1 MEVTS
6 SSNTECRKFLD
17 DVVAIACGEVSI
29 IVRVHLRRSIK
40 SHITPMSTIK
50 LEVALTSEFFGR
62 ENFLQA
68 NCRLMGL
75 FIKSD
80 SNFSTVLLLQK
91 INKCTTEFPLKSDI
105 GHPSHY
111 TITAPDEVGAYHLF
125 IFSNQMDP
133 CESNLTKRFI
143 ILPLLTDCF
152 NVVSK
157 DHAAMTQ
164 FIPSLLSCYRVIDG
178 IIIEEEYG
186 KTVGSHVYDCSI
198 GILRYLASSHAVD
211 GMTGSN
217 VLSCSS
223 NTPDRKTVAVE
234 LGAGC
239 GLVSIWLAK
248 RNRYNRVI
256 ATDMDNQLPLIL
268 RNIERNNVQ
277 PVCSSKELNWSLTV
291 SSERK
296 AIESSQFSFKLQR
309 EYLGMHDDEH
319 LDMIIAGDVMYSKS
333 LAEDLIT
340 VLIAIAVPNVTVIYL
355 AQKLRNADR
364 KDSYDIASTPGIR
377 CECVWEEA
385 DVLIWKMFVVD

>member
-1 MEVTS
+1 MEVAS
-6 SSNTECRKFLD
+6 CSNTEWRKFLD
-17 DVVAIACGEVSI
+17 NVLAVASGEVSM

-62 ENFLQA
+62 ENYLEPD
-68 NCRLMGL
+68 CRLMGL
-75 FIKSD
+75 FVKSN
-80 SNFSTVLLLQK
+80 SNFSTVSLLEE
-91 INKCTTEFPLKSDI
+91 INQYATEIPLKSDI
-105 GHPSHY
+105 RHPSHY

-125 IFSNQMDP
+125 LFLNQTDP
-133 CESNLTKRFI
+133 SESKFKKWLVV
-143 ILPLLTDCF
+143 LPLLTDCF

-157 DHAAMTQ
+157 DHAAMAQ

-198 GILRYLASSHAVD
+198 AILRYLATFHIAD
-211 GMTGSN
+211 GMNGSN
-217 VLSCSS
+217 VRTCFFDA
-223 NTPDRKTVAVE
+223 PDRMTVAVE

-248 RNRYNRVI
+248 RNKFNRVI

-268 RNIERNNVQ
+268 RNIERNSLQ
-277 PVCSSKELNWSLTV
+277 SVCSSKELNWSLSV
-291 SSERK
+291 GNL
-296 AIESSQFSFKLQR
+296 ESSQFSFKLQR
-309 EYLGMHDDEH
+309 EHFGMHDDEH
-319 LDMIIAGDVMYSKS
+319 LDMIIAADVMYSKS

-340 VLIAIAVPNVTVIYL
+340 VLKALAVPNVTVIYL

-364 KDSYDIASTPGIR
+364 KDSYDIASTPGLR
-377 CECVWEEA
+377 CESVWEEA
-385 DVLIWKMFVVD
+385 DVVIWKIFVAD

>member
-6 SSNTECRKFLD
+6 CSNTEWRKFLNN
-17 DVVAIACGEVSI
+17 VFAIACGEVFM

-62 ENFLQA
+62 ENYLEA
-68 NCRLMGL
+68 DCRLMGL

-80 SNFSTVLLLQK
+80 SSFSTVSLLQE
-91 INKCTTEFPLKSDI
+91 INECAIVFPLKSDI
-105 GHPSHY
+105 GHLSHY
-111 TITAPDEVGAYHLF
+111 TIAAPDEVGAYHLF
-125 IFSNQMDP
+125 IFPYETDP
-133 CESNLTKRFI
+133 SESIFKKRFI

-164 FIPSLLSCYRVIDG
+164 FIPSLLSCYRVIHG

-198 GILRYLASSHAVD
+198 AILRYLASSHTVD

-217 VLSCSS
+217 VRSCSS
-223 NTPDRKTVAVE
+223 NTPDRMTVAVE

-248 RNRYNRVI
+248 RNKFNSVI

-291 SSERK
+291 GSGRK
-296 AIESSQFSFKLQR
+296 DLESSQFSFKLQR

-333 LAEDLIT
+333 LTEDFIT
-340 VLIAIAVPNVTVIYL
+340 VLRALAVPYVTVIYL

-385 DVLIWKMFVVD
+385 DVLIWKIFVVD